1 MKLTTLS
8 AILVG
13 STLMLFS
20 CGEHAHNEDGE
31 HVQEESKAVKK
42 QVEQEATKAI
52 KDLDQTLKEVQS
64 KEAEV
69 DAALEDL
76 DF

>member
-8 AILVG
+8 VFLVG

-20 CGEHAHNEDGE
+20 CGEHVHNEDGE

-42 QVEQEATKAI
+42 QVEQEANKAL
-52 KDLDQTLKEVQS
+52 KVLDETLKEVQA